1 MSNPTTQ
8 SDPNAS
14 VHPLSGSNL
23 RAYNTIFQHPISHNL
38 EWNCVRSL
46 FKELGHTVD
55 ETNGKLKLSRNEQV
69 LVLHPGHTKDVTE
82 VDDVMALRH
91 FLSASN
97 PLLPANQETQNH
109 WVLVINHREARIFQ
123 SEVSG
128 STPQRVKPHDPALH
142 FHHAQG
148 SQETSRGKEKPD
160 PNSFFEPVAKALKG
174 VGQILVVGSGKGSG
188 SEMEQF
194 IAWSKHHHPDLA
206 KRIIGSLV
214 VDEHHL
220 TEGQILAKAREFYA
234 AAKTTSS

>member
-1 MSNPTTQ
+1 MINPTTH
-8 SDPNAS
+8 SDQNACF
-14 VHPLSGSNL
+14 HPLSGPNL
-23 RAYNTIFQHPISHNL
+23 RAYNTIFQHPLSHNL
-38 EWNCVRSL
+38 EWSSIRSL
-46 FKELGHTVD
+46 FKELGHSVD
-55 ETNGKLKLSRNEQV
+55 ESNGKLKLSRNEQV

-82 VDDVMALRH
+82 ADDVMSLRR

-97 PLLPANQETQNH
+97 PLLPANHESEQH

-128 STPQRVKPHDPALH
+128 STPQKIKPHDPALH

-160 PNSFFEPVAKALKG
+160 PNSFFEPVAKSLKG
-174 VGQILVVGSGKGSG
+174 DGQILVVGSGKGSG

-194 IAWSKHHHPDLA
+194 VAWSETHHPELA

-234 AAKTTSS
+234 SAKTAAS